1 MPFCSK
7 CGAPVEGQFC
17 SQCGAPVAGP
27 SEPSPGG
34 QSPGTT
40 AGGLSE
46 NAASA
51 LCYLLGFITG
61 IIFLAL
67 APYNQSRP
75 VRFHAFQSIF
85 LSVAVIVIG
94 IGLGIISMLLLA
106 ISFWLGTLW
115 GLLQMLYGLAVF
127 VLWLYMMLKSY
138 QGHKVVLP
146 IVGPLAEK
154 QA

>member
-1 MPFCSK
+1 
-7 CGAPVEGQFC
+7 
-17 SQCGAPVAGP
+17 
-27 SEPSPGG
+27 
-34 QSPGTT
+34 
-40 AGGLSE
+40 
-46 NAASA
+46 
-51 LCYLLGFITG
+51 LLGFITG